1 KAKTQTKA
9 TGTDKA
15 AYPQIE
21 DAPPKEEFDIGKFA
35 KNILAGLAVV
45 GAVTAVA
52 AATVATGGAALAALG
67 AITTATASAAFT
79 GTIAGALLGGITL
92 LGIQAVGDI
101 KRGEVSDIGEYTSAA
116 FRGAV
121 TGAIGG
127 VIPGGK
133 LIGIGVGGV
142 AEGIADRKLKG
153 EKNTAEDM
161 IRDFFVSM
169 VTAGVLD
176 GVARKIGSTQAYK
189 VVKEKV
195 GKQIKKIF
203 KPVVDTFN
211 RGVKKVIPEGL
222 AFSPS
227 KIDDTLGKESK
238 NFLSN
243 FKKNFKDIVTGSG
256 KESVEKAATKE
267 TKLIANNTNDVVS
280 FEVNK
285 SFNSYSGDLML
296 PKESAR
302 YSEYWREKGIGSD
315 NTWKAFSV
323 ANPDKT
329 IDDYFK
335 LVNEMSPWPIGKSGT
350 PKLLQSGDR
359 FYMAVQNDAPNNMI
373 GGFGVKE
380 KIISTQFVR
389 ENLAVKS
396 DWKKTC
402 NVIREFEVNDGI
414 SLNVLEGP
422 VGPQVDLTIDSY
434 LPGDMT
440 ITQYDLFSGLD
451 HGINREDYIHIVDEF
466 WVD

>member
-1 KAKTQTKA
+1 KGNAWLNFAIGGLATVGLVVATIA
-9 TGTDKA
+9 TG
-15 AYPQIE
+15 
-21 DAPPKEEFDIGKFA
+21 G
-35 KNILAGLAVV
+35 LAGGLVALAL
-45 GAVTAVA
+45 
-52 AATVATGGAALAALG
+52 GGAALGVA
-67 AITTATASAAFT
+67 TATVAMT
-79 GTIAGALLGGITL
+79 GEAKPLGE
-92 LGIQAVGDI
+92 AI
-101 KRGEVSDIGEYTSAA
+101 KEMAI
-116 FRGAV
+116 GAV

-127 VIPGGK
+127 ALPGSTAVW
-133 LIGIGVGGV
+133 IGIGGGI
-142 AEGIADRKLKG
+142 EGIADRFLRG
-153 EKNTAEDM
+153 EKTTAGNLMQD
-161 IRDFFVSM
+161 IFLSM
-169 VTAGVLD
+169 VTAGILD
-176 GVARKIGSTQAYK
+176 NVARKIKKAGAYK
-189 VVKEKV
+189 VAKEKV
-195 GKQIKKIF
+195 EKQINKIF
-203 KPVVDTFN
+203 EPVVDTFN

-451 HGINREDYIHIVDEF
+451 HGINREDYVHIVDEF